1 MYFDRCARIVDG
13 SYPRPVESVRKMLI
27 LRGTLRGKMLLDS
40 ADFRLS
46 PLACASVFPG
56 QALYQDRMNRSSVH
70 GKEKVYGS
78 IP

>member
-1 MYFDRCARIVDG
+1 
-13 SYPRPVESVRKMLI
+13 
-27 LRGTLRGKMLLDS
+27 MLLDS

-70 GKEKVYGS
+70 GKEELCGRAADS
-78 IP
+78 SLANTG